1 MSVYTPASLLRT
13 AQILRCVSI
22 VPISIFSG
30 ALAAPP
36 SRMLDSRASA
46 SVWNTCSRTR
56 ARGYFAVR
64 GIVFSAICTIP
75 PAFESHGR
83 GQQQHCVVRSLSLC
97 NATAQ
102 TLVPLHCCLRQFDEV
117 PLRLPSLTLVQFT
130 VLARHSQ

>member
-1 MSVYTPASLLRT
+1 MSVYTPASLLRI

-46 SVWNTCSRTR
+46 SVWNTCL
-56 ARGYFAVR
+56 R

-117 PLRLPSLTLVQFT
+117 PLRLPSLTLAQFT